1 MGRRTVLLIAA
12 VLIAAV
18 GTGLIFAYVSSVNDR
33 ALADQSPK
41 KVLVVT
47 RDIAAGTSAVDA
59 EKAGSFELKELAS
72 ASIPEGSLSDLTP
85 VRDKVALAPIFVGEQ
100 VLAAKFGTIA
110 ASSGLSLTA
119 GKLAVSI
126 QLADPARVAGFVQPG
141 SEVAIFVTLTGAQ
154 PGVPAAQD
162 ATRVLLPRAQV
173 IAVGP
178 TTITQ
183 TATTST
189 GKADSGT
196 NVEALPRAI
205 LTLAL
210 LQVDAQRLIYASQKG
225 QLYFGLLNKDSKV
238 DRGQPVTAANLFG

>member
-162 ATRVLLPRAQV
+162 VTRVLLPPGAGHCR
-173 IAVGP
+173 GSDDHHP
-178 TTITQ
+178 D
-183 TATTST
+183 
-189 GKADSGT
+189 GHH
-196 NVEALPRAI
+196 
-205 LTLAL
+205 
-210 LQVDAQRLIYASQKG
+210 
-225 QLYFGLLNKDSKV
+225 V
-238 DRGQPVTAANLFG
+238 DRQG